1 MKKNLLKTPQQNQFL
16 PFIVLCIFVDFLRYD
31 SLTGVPKTQKT
42 MGFEKGS
49 VLFNIGALYTQIGCK
64 QVRQH

>member
-1 MKKNLLKTPQQNQFL
+1 MHVDTLDMF
-16 PFIVLCIFVDFLRYD
+16 FVFCLRYD
-31 SLTGVPKTQKT
+31 SLTGVPNTQKT

-64 QVRQH
+64 QVKRKIGLFIKLM